1 VRGAAAVVLLAGA
14 CFPALACAPVPPM
27 GATVDIANEEAI
39 IVWDSPSK
47 TQHFIR
53 RASFN
58 TTAKDFGF
66 LVPTPSV
73 PQLAEADDA
82 AFDMLSQRTAARVIK
97 REMTVTSSL
106 LGMLGALFPSEK
118 SERKMVAK
126 AAAAPPAPVRVL
138 ASATVAGFDAVVLEA
153 DDAGALDA
161 WLKKSGYV
169 SSPELVEWYKP
180 YIAQKW
186 KITAFKIAANA
197 PQVPGAS
204 VRMSFKTDT
213 PFFPYREPAQAAGAK
228 PSTHARLLRVFLLS
242 DVRFAGS
249 VGPGGNWPGTAV
261 WSDKLPDHAL
271 EYLVELTKLP
281 AGLAKQS
288 PWLTEFED
296 KSSPRPGTDEVFFK
310 RATDQATVKRPDIYI
325 GPPLWLD
332 LLVSAVILAVLGGIG
347 WLLFRL
353 GRGIL
358 RRVMA

>member
-1 VRGAAAVVLLAGA
+1 MRGAAAVVLLAGA

-161 WLKKSGYV
+161 WLKKNGYV
-169 SSPELVEWYKP
+169 SSPELVDWYKP

-197 PQVPGAS
+197 PQVPGAA
-204 VRMSFKTDT
+204 VRMSFATDT
-213 PFFPYREPAQAAGAK
+213 PFFPYREPAQAAAAK
-228 PSTHARLLRVFLLS
+228 PASHERLLRVFVLA
-242 DVRFAGS
+242 DARFAGS
-249 VGPGGNWPGTAV
+249 VGQAGSWPGATV
-261 WSDKLPDHAL
+261 WSDSFGFL
-271 EYLVELTKLP
+271 EHFVETAKLP
-281 AGLAKQS
+281 ADIAKQ
-288 PWLTEFED
+288 PLWLTEFED

-332 LLVSAVILAVLGGIG
+332 LLVSAVILAILGSIG

-353 GRGIL
+353 ARGIF
-358 RRVMA
+358 RKAAA